1 MILGAMDK
9 VQEKAQDYAKIQPPS
24 AAGTVYNGF
33 SATTDYNSNEFNKP
47 HILVTKPPMVVPMDY
62 SAKTAKKR
70 PEARK
75 PKKLKTAPPPAE
87 ETNVDFIKAAVAGK
101 LFNNDNDT

>member
-1 MILGAMDK
+1 
-9 VQEKAQDYAKIQPPS
+9 V
-24 AAGTVYNGF
+24 
-33 SATTDYNSNEFNKP
+33 
-47 HILVTKPPMVVPMDY
+47 DY

-101 LFNNDNDT
+101 LFNDDNDT